1 MALPWDSSTGAY
13 VPGSATSGLA
23 NPVQNPLQSMQ
34 DQATLDAMAKH
45 REKLAVLERAL
56 MRAAALKEEPLNAQG
71 AGPFGSR
78 QGVGPA
84 GWATTLG
91 DVVAGVIAQKRR
103 EGKVKDVTGAQTEV
117 TPAIQDYVKNFLN
130 GAPGGMYGT
139 GYGSSNQS
147 YVPQGSP
154 LSLGSY

>member
-1 MALPWDSSTGAY
+1 MALPWDTTTGAY
-13 VPGSATSGLA
+13 VPSGPMA
-23 NPVQNPLQSMQ
+23 NPIQNPLKNMQ
-34 DQATLDAMAKH
+34 EQATLDSMAKQ
-45 REKLAVLERAL
+45 REKQAALERAL
-56 MRAAALKEEPLNAQG
+56 MRAAALREEPLNAQG
-71 AGPFGSR
+71 AGPFGAR

-103 EGKVKDVTGAQTEV
+103 EGKVKDVAGAQTEV
-117 TPAIQDYVKNFLN
+117 TPAIQQYVRDYLN

-139 GYGSSNQS
+139 GYGSNQS